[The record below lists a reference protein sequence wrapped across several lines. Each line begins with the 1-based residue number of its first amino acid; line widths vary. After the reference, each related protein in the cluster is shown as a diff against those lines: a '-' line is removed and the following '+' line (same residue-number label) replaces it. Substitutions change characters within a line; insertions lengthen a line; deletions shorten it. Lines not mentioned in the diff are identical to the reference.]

1 MKSLLFALFSIGIFT
16 AFLPVKSDPVFAE
29 RSSFYYTIDSDS
41 KLYLEG
47 SSNVVDFTCRC
58 TSSLQGGRFTMA
70 TEQGNGFS
78 FVNSLLKLPVQALD
92 CGNRVMNKDMYE
104 ALAADEHPFV
114 SIQLLSVKAHDHK
127 LFGECHEWE
136 DLQARLRLTIAGEA
150 REVIMHIRGTHLGYQ
165 RYRFVGAKPI
175 YLTDFNIEPPR
186 AMMGAIR
193 VDNSITINMD
203 LVLVLSAD

>member
-1 MKSLLFALFSIGIFT
+1 MKSFLFALFSIGVFT
-16 AFLPVKSDPVFAE
+16 AFLPAGFAPVSLDG
-29 RSSFYYTIDSDS
+29 SSFSYTIDPES

-47 SSNVVDFTCRC
+47 SSNVVDFTCHC

-70 TEQGNGFS
+70 AEEGNGFT

-104 ALAADEHPFV
+104 ALAADKHPSV
-114 SIQLLSVKAHDHK
+114 DIQLLSVKAHDHK

-150 REVIMHIRGTHLGYQ
+150 KEVIMHIRGTHLGYQ

-175 YLTDFNIEPPR
+175 YLTNFNIEPPS
-186 AMMGAIR
+186 ASGL
-193 VDNSITINMD
+193 SSLNMRCSKAW
-203 LVLVLSAD
+203 VLHFYAGLAV